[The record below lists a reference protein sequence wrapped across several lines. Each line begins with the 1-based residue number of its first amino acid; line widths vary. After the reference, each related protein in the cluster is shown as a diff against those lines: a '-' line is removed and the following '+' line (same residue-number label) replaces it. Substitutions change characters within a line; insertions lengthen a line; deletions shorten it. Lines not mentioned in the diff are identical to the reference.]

1 MTTRTPHA
9 MTAAATAIS
18 LLLVAPPPTRA
29 AQSAASQGRRD
40 DRATPAVEAEARP
53 TEPAPQPVA
62 TPPVSRADRLAQRR
76 DRLAESRTAGHV
88 PELRD
93 ETFRLMDAYMISNL
107 QESLG
112 LTDDQFARA
121 LPIVKKLQSDRRD
134 FARRRMAALRSLR
147 KTLTA
152 GTATESSVADLLKE
166 VKAASEDEHV
176 GTARNL
182 DSLDAVL
189 SPLQQAKFR
198 VFEAEVDLR
207 LRHLLARSQD
217 KAQPPSSR

>member
-1 MTTRTPHA
+1 MTTRIPFTLSAALAAGVLFWAP
-9 MTAAATAIS
+9 AAAHAAAQPSVLPAHAGHGHPEEHHATP
-18 LLLVAPPPTRA
+18 APESASHVTEAEP
-29 AQSAASQGRRD
+29 QSAASPQNADRVRPRRN
-40 DRATPAVEAEARP
+40 DRAAA
-53 TEPAPQPVA
+53 
-62 TPPVSRADRLAQRR
+62 
-76 DRLAESRTAGHV
+76 HV

-112 LTDDQFARA
+112 LTDDQFARS
-121 LPIVKKLQSDRRD
+121 LPLVKRLQSDRRD

-147 KTLTA
+147 KTLTSGA
-152 GTATESSVADLLKE
+152 ATEASVADLLKE
-166 VKAASEDEHV
+166 VKSASADEHA

-182 DSLDAVL
+182 EALDAVL
-189 SPLQQAKFR
+189 SPIQQAKFR

-217 KAQPPSSR
+217 KAQTSPVR